1 MIIEFDIYWTRCHM
15 TVKLDEICKTEGK
28 KVEVENRA
36 GKWVLKTE
44 YPAQKRRKLFKLNH
58 RKQLRRDPG
67 RCGAIS
73 DRQLQDLRPRVRRA
87 KEVIM

>member
-1 MIIEFDIYWTRCHM
+1 MIIKFDVYGTSCHM
-15 TVKLDEICKTEGK
+15 TVNLEEICKTEGQ

-44 YPAQKRRKLFKLNH
+44 YPAQKRRNH
-58 RKQLRRDPG
+58 RKQLRPDPG

-73 DRQLQDLRPRVRRA
+73 DRQLQDIRPRVRRA